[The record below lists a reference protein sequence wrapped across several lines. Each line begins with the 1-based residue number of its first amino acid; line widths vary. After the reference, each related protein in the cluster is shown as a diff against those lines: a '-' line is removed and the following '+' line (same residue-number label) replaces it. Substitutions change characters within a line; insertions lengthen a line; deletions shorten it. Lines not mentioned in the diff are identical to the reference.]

1 MKRVYILI
9 VFLLSASILVQIRLD
24 STRPAESKIEDLLY
38 LPSGRVVKALSFGFD
53 GLMADFYW
61 LRSVQYYGRQLLD
74 ENNEMDWNRTQYVRY
89 DLLYPLLD
97 ITTTLDPHYIIAY
110 RFGALF
116 LVDYDPKL
124 AVKLLEKGIERNPEE
139 WRLYQNLG
147 TVYWQMKNYK
157 AASEAFFKGAENPK
171 APYWMK
177 VMGGVM
183 LSTAGGRQTACSL
196 YATFYEEARKSNDSF
211 MKEQYENQIKRIQ
224 ALDEVDYLN
233 EVIEQYKKLTGR
245 CPSELR
251 QLGALLEQP
260 SHKPGSCGQ
269 TVVLRVKNGKP
280 ISPFG
285 DEDFY
290 LFDQKECKA
299 KMPFEIADPNF

>member
-1 MKRVYILI
+1 MKKIFILI
-9 VFLLSASILVQIRLD
+9 VLLLGASILVQTRLD
-24 STRPAESKIEDLLY
+24 STRPPESKIEDLLY
-38 LPSGRVVKALSFGFD
+38 LPSGKVVKTISFGFD

-74 ENNEMDWNRTQYVRY
+74 ENNEMDWNRTKYVRY

-124 AVKLLEKGIERNPEE
+124 AVKLLQKGIEQNPDE

-147 TVYWQMKNYK
+147 TVYWQMKDYK
-157 AASEAFFKGAENPK
+157 AASDAFLKGSEKPK

-177 VMGGVM
+177 VIGGVM

-196 YATFYEEARKSNDSF
+196 YATFYEEARRSEDTF
-211 MKEQYENQIKRIQ
+211 MMEQYDNQIKRIQ

-233 EVIEQYKKLTGR
+233 EIISEYKKITGR
-245 CPSELR
+245 CPSELK
-251 QLGALLEQP
+251 QLGTLLHQP
-260 SHKPGSCGQ
+260 SQKLGSCGQ
-269 TVVLRVKNGKP
+269 TVLLRVEQDKP

-285 DEDFY
+285 GESFY
-290 LFDQKECKA
+290 IFDQKECRA
-299 KMPFEIADPNF
+299 KMPFEMADPNF